1 MFSAFRDPPRFPRAL
16 SSPVLTP
23 HSARSPRS
31 ALLISPFSP
40 LFTHHS
46 TFPRSPRSS
55 LSALTRSPRSAFP
68 RFPNSPLRTFS
79 AITVPR
85 DPRSPHSAPFP
96 VLRVPRA
103 PHIPLSQR
111 SPRSLS
117 RYPRF
122 LTFPMIPRVPP
133 IPAPPSHAHPPLV
146 PLPTFPRSPFSA
158 VPRSSSSHHSSFSRF
173 SFPTIRDPAFHV
185 FFSLLDLP
193 ALSSRSSFP
202 SFQVLPRSPLSTV
215 LIPPAFRFP
224 AVPRS
229 SLTAPHSAFS
239 SFTTH
244 SPRALSSLLTPR
256 SPLSTF
262 TRSSFPTIH
271 PPAFHVFFSLLDL
284 SHQLFSFFSFSA
296 VPRVLRFPS
305 ASHIPISHRS
315 PRSPHAPL
323 SSFRSPRSSFPR
335 FPSSPRSFPPSTPAL
350 LFPLSPHSPRSPH
363 SAPFLALLVHSL
375 RALTLPAH
383 RSPLVPHSHN
393 FARHPLLI
401 PCTPRA
407 PLSPHSSLFFSAI
420 PHSSF
425 PALLNSLILVPRS
438 QLFSLLTPL
447 SRDPRSPRFPAH
459 HSLLITQRSHPLSSF
474 QAFSRSPHSAFR
486 ALPILRYAR
495 SSLHV
500 HTPRPPHILCRF
512 VYSIMLTPTMC
523 AHLFNKAAL
532 TLPEKF
538 SRTPPSPV
546 FSRSCLSNTQPTN
559 AHSTPQLDN
568 ARTTPDKGC
577 SNLHAPTNENAPP
590 IT

>member
-1 MFSAFRDPPRFPRAL
+1 MISPLSLLVPLSPHFKFSR
-16 SSPVLTP
+16 V
-23 HSARSPRS
+23 PRS
-31 ALLISPFSP
+31 APF
-40 LFTHHS
+40 
-46 TFPRSPRSS
+46 R
-55 LSALTRSPRSAFP
+55 AL
-68 RFPNSPLRTFS
+68 
-79 AITVPR
+79 
-85 DPRSPHSAPFP
+85 P
-96 VLRVPRA
+96 VL
-103 PHIPLSQR
+103 I
-111 SPRSLS
+111 
-117 RYPRF
+117 
-122 LTFPMIPRVPP
+122 T
-133 IPAPPSHAHPPLV
+133 
-146 PLPTFPRSPFSA
+146 
-158 VPRSSSSHHSSFSRF
+158 
-173 SFPTIRDPAFHV
+173 
-185 FFSLLDLP
+185 
-193 ALSSRSSFP
+193 
-202 SFQVLPRSPLSTV
+202 
-215 LIPPAFRFP
+215 PAFRFP

-239 SFTTH
+239 SFTAH

-486 ALPILRYAR
+486 SLPILRYAR

-523 AHLFNKAAL
+523 AHLFNKVAL
-532 TLPEKF
+532 TLIKKF
-538 SRTPPSPV
+538 SRATNHAQPRNKTTNHPRPNNQNTRQ
-546 FSRSCLSNTQPTN
+546 SRYNTHKP
-559 AHSTPQLDN
+559 
-568 ARTTPDKGC
+568 
-577 SNLHAPTNENAPP
+577 PP
-590 IT
+590 ITHYTPPHAIMALTAKHREKKTPLLHTKNHRPG